1 MSKSLFVRHP
11 APYPTESLV
20 GYALRLSEKN
30 GYASPWGLC
39 QLAGMRQRELQTAG
53 IKIEKLAAVANR
65 SVSELNQIA
74 FSPADNRKL
83 FSLLGHRLTSTDLN
97 ISQPKLCPWCIAE
110 KGFIEAHWHLKLMVA
125 CPTHQCVVTSHC
137 PNCAK
142 RLRWFRPGLLECEC
156 GGNLLQPDRP
166 NLSQS
171 EIALLDLI
179 RRKVL
184 GDPVGKERITQLPE
198 EDLMAMTMRSLLM
211 VIRALGKFRMIAD
224 GGMQPGSEIEVILAA
239 TRVLGAW
246 PVNFTKLLEDLG
258 ETLPADVSGGI
269 AKQFHGIYRALFRN
283 HAIEQERT
291 NFLRVAFL
299 DFAMNHWGRGY
310 VDHKLIK
317 EMRVPDSQRFLTQ
330 TEFAARVGV
339 RQVTVAR
346 WLKAS
351 NVSATRVKCG
361 NADRILVDAN
371 SNAIPRTTP
380 GKIFRKREAA
390 MRLGISV
397 STLQALKEASIYEV
411 KNLPPTRAGFHELDL
426 QAFSQRFFAL
436 VSQRNSR
443 NTGTETTTLK
453 IVACGRHDG
462 IATKVSFLRG
472 IMKGEIAIMGKSNGT
487 IGGLLL
493 DKSVCRRFILNARS
507 AAEKAIVG

>member
-1 MSKSLFVRHP
+1 MSNPLLVRHP
-11 APYPTESLV
+11 APNPTESLV

-30 GYASPWGLC
+30 GYVSPWSLC

-65 SVSELNQIA
+65 SVFELNRIA
-74 FSPADNRKL
+74 FSPGDNRKS
-83 FSLLGHRLTSTDLN
+83 FSLLGHRLTSTDLS
-97 ISQPKLCPWCIAE
+97 ISQPSICPRCIAE

-125 CPTHQCVVTSHC
+125 CPSHQCVATSHC

-156 GGNLLQPDRP
+156 GGNLLQSDRP
-166 NLSQS
+166 HLSQS

-184 GDPVGKERITQLPE
+184 GDPIGMDRSATLPE
-198 EDLMAMTMRSLLM
+198 NDLLAMTLRSLLM
-211 VIRALGKFRMIAD
+211 VIRVLGKFRMIAD
-224 GGMQPGSEIEVILAA
+224 DCAQPGSEIEVILAA
-239 TRVLGAW
+239 TRVLEAW
-246 PVNFTKLLEDLG
+246 PANFTKLLEDLG

-283 HAIEQERT
+283 HAIEQGST
-291 NFLRVAFL
+291 DFLRVAFL

-330 TEFAARVGV
+330 TEFAAQIGV

-346 WLKAS
+346 WLKTS
-351 NVSATRVKCG
+351 NVFATRVKCG
-361 NADRILVDAN
+361 KANRILVDAN
-371 SNAIPRTTP
+371 LNAIPRTAP
-380 GKIFRKREAA
+380 GRIFRKREAA
-390 MRLGISV
+390 KHLGISV
-397 STLQALKEASIYEV
+397 SVLQALKDAGIYEV
-411 KNLPPTRAGFHELDL
+411 NHLPPTRAGFHELDL
-426 QAFSQRFFAL
+426 QAFSRRFFAL
-436 VSQRNSR
+436 ISQSDSR
-443 NTGTETTTLK
+443 ITATECTGLK
-453 IVACGRHDG
+453 SVARGRRDG
-462 IATKVSFLRG
+462 IATKLGFLRA
-472 IMKGEIAIMGKSNGT
+472 ILNGEIAIIGKSNGT

-493 DKSVCRRFILNARS
+493 DKTVCRRFILNARS
-507 AAEKAIVG
+507 SAEKTKVG